1 MLTWSRFR
9 PIDGGFYRRR
19 TTPNEDIGTKVGTI
33 RPHNRP
39 RLSARLEKEGMVT
52 ADRLKDRTDQQWRN
66 ISLDHPTVR
75 QRQSQAKT
83 LKGNNIA
90 NSNQTHTC
98 L

>member
-83 LKGNNIA
+83 LKGDNIA
-90 NSNQTHTC
+90 NSNQTHTR

>member
-1 MLTWSRFR
+1 MLAWSRIR
-9 PIDGGFYRRR
+9 PIDGGFYRGW

-33 RPHNRP
+33 RPNDRP
-39 RLSARLEKEGMVT
+39 RLSAHLEKEGMVT
-52 ADRLKDRTDQQWRN
+52 ADRLEDWPDQQRRN
-66 ISLDHPTVR
+66 ISLDHSTVR